1 MYNRSNRIF
10 RWNKI
15 KLESYEMICPYCNG
29 EGHLHSNPDFGTC
42 VKCLGD
48 GKIDWV
54 QNIVGKD
61 IKDSLIGKDYLW

>member
-1 MYNRSNRIF
+1 
-10 RWNKI
+10 
-15 KLESYEMICPYCNG
+15 MICPYCNG

-61 IKDSLIGKDYLW
+61 IKDSLIGKDYL